1 MLFFSIFVRFLHPI
15 IYGKYPDNMVNIV
28 GTRLPKFSE
37 EQSQKTVISSSSNL
51 MDCMVREWALFE
63 IQIFLRGLDPLKQ
76 ILWEASGDFKVISEW
91 TVIFPG
97 YIICC
102 FISGKNKIE
111 SCSTSVFWKIM
122 MWDIFKSLLSDL
134 QARRGNFGGKSRHQC
149 HLEHKIQ
156 QIWIHCYV
164 IRI

>member
-76 ILWEASGDFKVISEW
+76 YPLRS
-91 TVIFPG
+91 
-97 YIICC
+97 
-102 FISGKNKIE
+102 
-111 SCSTSVFWKIM
+111 
-122 MWDIFKSLLSDL
+122 
-134 QARRGNFGGKSRHQC
+134 
-149 HLEHKIQ
+149 
-156 QIWIHCYV
+156 IWGL
-164 IRI
+164 